1 MALTTTLPPTRALA
15 TSSLVVIGS
24 SLLLVLSARVA
35 VPFWPVPMTM
45 QTFAMLLIA
54 GFAGPY
60 LAAGGVAAYLLEGA
74 CGLPV
79 LAGTPEHGIGLAYL
93 AGPTGGYLV
102 GMLPAAW
109 VAGEAARRWQARPVA
124 LFAGLLA
131 ATALVLLLGVGWL
144 TRYVGLP
151 HSVTLGALPFL
162 PGDLVKTALACALLL
177 AIHRPRR
184 A

>member
-1 MALTTTLPPTRALA
+1 MALTTTLPPIRAWAGPVL
-15 TSSLVVIGS
+15 TVLGS
-24 SLLLVLSARVA
+24 SLLLALSARVA

-54 GFAGPY
+54 GFAGPG
-60 LAAGGVAAYLLEGA
+60 LAAACVAAYLLEGA
-74 CGLPV
+74 IGLPV
-79 LAGTPEHGIGLAYL
+79 FAGTPEHGAGLAYL
-93 AGPTGGYLV
+93 AGPTAGYLV

-109 VAGEAARRWQARPVA
+109 LAGQVARRWPTRPAA

-131 ATALVLLLGVGWL
+131 ATGVVFLLGAGWL
-144 TRYVGLP
+144 ARFVGAR
-151 HSVTLGALPFL
+151 HAMTLGVLPFV

-177 AIHRPRR
+177 ATRRPRR

>member
-15 TSSLVVIGS
+15 ASALTVLGA
-24 SLLLVLSARVA
+24 SLLLALSARAA

-54 GFAGPY
+54 GFAGPG

-79 LAGTPEHGIGLAYL
+79 FAGTPEHGIGLAYL
-93 AGPTGGYLV
+93 AGPTAGYLV

-109 VAGEAARRWQARPVA
+109 LAGEAARRLPTRPAA
-124 LFAGLLA
+124 LFVGLLA
-131 ATALVLLLGVGWL
+131 ATGIVFLVGVGWL
-144 TRYVGLP
+144 ARFVGLG
-151 HSVTLGALPFL
+151 HAVRLGALPFV

-177 AIHRPRR
+177 ATRRPRR